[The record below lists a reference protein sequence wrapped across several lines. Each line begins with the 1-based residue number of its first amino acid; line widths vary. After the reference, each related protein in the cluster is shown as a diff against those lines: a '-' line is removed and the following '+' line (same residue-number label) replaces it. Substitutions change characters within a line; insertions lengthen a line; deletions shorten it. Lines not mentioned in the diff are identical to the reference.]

1 MAGHNGKD
9 LITIVHRGPRPLVD
23 STTFSL
29 IHRLDEGRQR
39 RTSGTIT
46 RINDD
51 IVHTKLMWSVVTNEL
66 KKTNENTT
74 VFGTTN
80 PKRCPVRSEKTMLT
94 GSESIRNPPIITP
107 SQSKGLAGT
116 IKNMIHITTSAT
128 YAHPRASTILTG
140 NGFFIPSPAFVAKR
154 HFQRRP
160 QPHLMPRQW
169 TVRIYRSL
177 LTMDSIA

>member
-1 MAGHNGKD
+1 MLSSTRRTTGNNGKD

-51 IVHTKLMWSVVTNEL
+51 IVHTKLMWEVVTNEL
-66 KKTNENTT
+66 KKTENENTT

-94 GSESIRNPPIITP
+94 GSESIMDPPINTP
-107 SQSKGLAGT
+107 GQSKVEAVEAIA
-116 IKNMIHITTSAT
+116 IKITTHNAMSAT
-128 YAHPRASTILTG
+128 YIHPMASTILTG
-140 NGFFIPSPAFVAKR
+140 SGFFISSTFYQILCGTA
-154 HFQRRP
+154 
-160 QPHLMPRQW
+160 
-169 TVRIYRSL
+169 
-177 LTMDSIA
+177 